1 MAASQLYLL
10 FPSYTRQIMNGSL
23 NPALIY
29 TVIAVV
35 SGQAC
40 ITSVSQFIL
49 AAASAKVSLRL
60 RELIWRQILRL
71 PVPFFDAQPS
81 KDLISRVTQDTAK
94 LSDLAVSFPRKCAV
108 LPLHVFR
115 FLCAPLFLSL
125 EACCAGSR
133 YDPPSCMLS
142 AYGREK
148 SSFHGMKGFREK
160 SPGLPVICPKS
171 CPICLW

>member
-23 NPALIY
+23 NPALIC

-94 LSDLAVSFPRKCAV
+94 LSDLAVSFPGNV
-108 LPLHVFR
+108 LSSLYTFFGSFV
-115 FLCAPLFLSL
+115 LLFSYHWKLAAL
-125 EACCAGSR
+125 EAVMIPLLYALGVWQGKIQFSWNER
-133 YDPPSCMLS
+133 IQGKTPV
-142 AYGREK
+142 
-148 SSFHGMKGFREK
+148 
-160 SPGLPVICPKS
+160 LPVICPKS